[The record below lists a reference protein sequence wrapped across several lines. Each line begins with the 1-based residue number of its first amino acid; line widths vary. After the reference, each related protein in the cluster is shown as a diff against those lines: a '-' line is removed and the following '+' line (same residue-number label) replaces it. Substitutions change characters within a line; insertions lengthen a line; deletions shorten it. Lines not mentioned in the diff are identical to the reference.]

1 MEDLARNRYLDEYV
15 NGSYP
20 VTDSQYTARAASEKD
35 LEHEQPAI
43 RVIAGGLT
51 LAGDSNRVR
60 KNYGRYA
67 LTVKEVFINLPA
79 TKKVRV
85 RQVPIMWMDDDE
97 EGILYPH
104 EDAPVIKARVAGK
117 EFQRILV
124 DTGNLVDILF
134 KSTLNEMGITDLK
147 LEHTNTSLKGFGGG
161 RLTPLGIVEL
171 PVTIGTRPSEKIMML
186 DFVVMEENSP

>member
-1 MEDLARNRYLDEYV
+1 MRNRYLDEYV

-20 VTDSQYTARAASEKD
+20 VMDSQCTARAASERD
-35 LEHEQPAI
+35 LEREQPAI

-60 KNYGRYA
+60 KNYGRYT
-67 LTVKEVFINLPA
+67 LTGKEVFFNLPA
-79 TKKVRV
+79 TEKVKV
-85 RQVPIMWMDDDE
+85 RQVPIIWMDDDE
-97 EGILYPH
+97 EGVLYPH

-117 EFQRILV
+117 EFQQILV
-124 DTGNLVDILF
+124 DTSSLVDILF
-134 KSTLNEMGITDLK
+134 KSTLDEMGITDLK

-171 PVTIGTRPSEKIMML
+171 PVTIGTRPFERIMML
-186 DFVVMEENSP
+186 DFVVIEENSP